1 MEEVRQSIKILQQVL
16 DKLPV
21 GPINYQDPKSTLPD
35 KTTVLTKM
43 EELIHHFIVST
54 EGIHAPAGEIY
65 FGAEN
70 PKGELGFY
78 IYSKGGG
85 VPYRMKIR
93 SPSFCNISILEKML
107 PGCMVSDVVTILGS
121 LDPVFGE
128 VDR

>member
-1 MEEVRQSIKILQQVL
+1 
-16 DKLPV
+16 
-21 GPINYQDPKSTLPD
+21 
-35 KTTVLTKM
+35 M
-43 EELIHHFIVST
+43 EELIHHFIVTT
-54 EGIHAPAGEIY
+54 EGIDAPAGEVY

-85 VPYRMKIR
+85 VPYRLKIR
-93 SPSFCNISILEKML
+93 SPSFCNISILSKLL
-107 PGCMVSDVVTILGS
+107 PGSMVSDVVTILGS